1 MTRQAHPADAVPGG
15 ARPDDPA
22 PAHSAR
28 HDAAP
33 DETYLTVAVSS
44 SALFDLGES
53 DAVFQEHGL
62 EAYRRYQI
70 AHEEETLGPGEG
82 FNFVTKLLAIND
94 ALGKR
99 RVDVILLSRNSADT
113 GLRVFNS
120 IDAHRLDIV
129 RAAFSSGASPY
140 RYARAFGCDLFLST
154 DADDVRQA
162 LASGMAAATLL
173 GRGSRQAQR
182 SKAAKGG
189 VLKIAFDGDAVLFS
203 DSADRVFHERGLA
216 AFASAE
222 AQAAEEPLDGGP
234 FKPFLE
240 GLHRLQQEFQG
251 PDAPIRTALVTARG
265 APAHK
270 RVIKTLRAWDIR
282 LDESLFLGGLDK
294 AEFLR
299 AYEADV
305 FFDDQTG
312 NCRSAGEHVATGHV
326 PHGIRNAER
335 EEAPLAGR
343 LAGRE
348 VRRGARGGTPREK
361 VGGGAQ

>member
-1 MTRQAHPADAVPGG
+1 MPDA
-15 ARPDDPA
+15 
-22 PAHSAR
+22 
-28 HDAAP
+28 
-33 DETYLTVAVSS
+33 ETYLTVAVSS
-44 SALFDLGES
+44 RALFDLDES
-53 DAVFQEHGL
+53 DAVYREHGL

-70 AHEEETLGPGEG
+70 VHEDETLPPGQG
-82 FNFVTKLLAIND
+82 FTFVTKLLGLNEE
-94 ALGKR
+94 LGRR

-120 IDAHRLDIV
+120 IHAHELDIV

-154 DADDVRQA
+154 EAGDVQHA
-162 LASGMAAATLL
+162 LDSGMAAATLL
-173 GRGSRQAQR
+173 ARGRANEARPDALR
-182 SKAAKGG
+182 ST
-189 VLKIAFDGDAVLFS
+189 LKIAFDGDAVLFS
-203 DSADRVFHERGLA
+203 DSADRIFRDEGLE

-222 AQAAEEPLDGGP
+222 AAAADEPLGGGP

-240 GLHRLQQEFQG
+240 GLHRLQQEFDG
-251 PDAPIRTALVTARG
+251 RDCPIRTALVTARG

-305 FFDDQTG
+305 FFDDQAG
-312 NCRSAGEHVATGHV
+312 NCRAAGEHVATGHV
-326 PHGIRNAER
+326 PHGVRN
-335 EEAPLAGR
+335 EAG
-343 LAGRE
+343 
-348 VRRGARGGTPREK
+348 
-361 VGGGAQ
+361 